1 MDYSTVSTEELITRK
16 RELDEKVA
24 ALDAHQNAIK
34 VLMNS

>member
-1 MDYSTVSTEELITRK
+1 MDYSTISTEELIK
-16 RELDEKVA
+16 KKQELSNRVA